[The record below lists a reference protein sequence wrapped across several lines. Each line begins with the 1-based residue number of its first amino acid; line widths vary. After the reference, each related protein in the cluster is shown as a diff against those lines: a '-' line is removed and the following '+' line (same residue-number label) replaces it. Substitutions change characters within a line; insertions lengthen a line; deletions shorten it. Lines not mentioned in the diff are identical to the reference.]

1 MSKRSRKKRAK
12 EYRDRF
18 MDESTVADVLRARKR
33 ARANETPRQK
43 WVREEREKRLNAAR
57 ERIRNMKMPSH
68 PAPLTEEEWFRKNW
82 R

>member
-18 MDESTVADVLRARKR
+18 MDESTVADVLRARER

-43 WVREEREKRLNAAR
+43 WVREELEKRLNAAR

>member
-18 MDESTVADVLRARKR
+18 MDESTVADVLRARER
-33 ARANETPRQK
+33 ARSNETPRQK
-43 WVREEREKRLNAAR
+43 WVREELEKRLNAAR